1 VKSIEKNLLQY
12 LNLAFDQRESHLA
25 MHPETAVISL
35 TQRQP
40 INAEQR
46 VQSTLI
52 LSAEER
58 QRSRY
63 RCQTNT
69 GEELLLSLPRGI
81 ILADGDL
88 LTTDSEDW
96 WARVKAKAESV
107 LVVQAH
113 QPLDLLRAAY
123 HLGNRHVPLELT
135 LQTLKL
141 SADPVLREMLEHL
154 GLTVREGLEPF
165 TPEVGAYGH
174 HH

>member
-1 VKSIEKNLLQY
+1 
-12 LNLAFDQRESHLA
+12 
-25 MHPETAVISL
+25 MHQETAVITL

-40 INAEQR
+40 ASAEQR

-63 RCQTNT
+63 LCQSMT
-69 GEELLLSLPRGI
+69 GEALLLSLPRGTV
-81 ILADGDL
+81 LADGDL
-88 LTTDSEDW
+88 LTTDLQDW
-96 WARVKAKAESV
+96 WVRIQAKAEPV
-107 LVVQAH
+107 LLVQANH
-113 QPLDLLRAAY
+113 SLDLMRAAY
-123 HLGNRHVPLELT
+123 HLGNRHIPLELN

-154 GLTVREGLEPF
+154 GLTVSEVLEPF
-165 TPEVGAYGH
+165 HPEAGAYGH

>member
-1 VKSIEKNLLQY
+1 
-12 LNLAFDQRESHLA
+12 
-25 MHPETAVISL
+25 MHQQTAVITL

-40 INAEQR
+40 ASAEQM

-63 RCQTNT
+63 LCQSST
-69 GEELLLSLPRGI
+69 GEAFLLSLPRGTV
-81 ILADGDL
+81 LTDDDL
-88 LTTDSEDW
+88 LTTDLKDW
-96 WARVKAKAESV
+96 WVR
-107 LVVQAH
+107 VQARAEPVLIVQANH
-113 QPLDLLRAAY
+113 PLDLLRAAY

-135 LQTLKL
+135 PQTLKL
-141 SADPVLREMLEHL
+141 STDPVLREMLAHL

-165 TPEVGAYGH
+165 SPEVGAYGH